1 MMKKEKT
8 MHDPGN
14 VYLIG
19 YAFIFALVGIT
30 MFFAKRAIN
39 KRGEATKLTNTP
51 IIACASATAI
61 LIAAGVVKVTVFADF
76 YTKHSIYTPA

>member
-1 MMKKEKT
+1 

-19 YAFIFALVGIT
+19 YAAIFALAGLT

-39 KRGEATKLTNTP
+39 NRGEATKFTNTP
-51 IIACASATAI
+51 IIACASASAV
-61 LIAAGVVKVTVFADF
+61 LVAAGVAKVTIFADF
-76 YTKHSIYTPA
+76 YNKYSIYTPA

>member
-1 MMKKEKT
+1 

-19 YAFIFALVGIT
+19 YAFIFALAGVT
-30 MFFAKRAIN
+30 MFFAKRAIS
-39 KRGEATKLTNTP
+39 KRGEITKLTNTP

-61 LIAAGVVKVTVFADF
+61 LVAAGVAKVTIFADF
-76 YTKHSIYTPA
+76 SAKHSIYTPA